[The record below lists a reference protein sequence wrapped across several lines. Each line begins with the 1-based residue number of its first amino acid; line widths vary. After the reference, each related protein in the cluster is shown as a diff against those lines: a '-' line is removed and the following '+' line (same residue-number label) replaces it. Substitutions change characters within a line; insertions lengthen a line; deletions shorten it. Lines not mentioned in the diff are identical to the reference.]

1 MKKIILI
8 MIPQTNVYV
17 PPDVQTVRTLNLIAG
32 ILTILSLLGALFLTL
47 IFPLFVILI
56 IIDVVILWYI
66 FSKIPNELNNQ
77 KYVEA
82 KHDTLIATILAI
94 LFAFVLS
101 GILLLIAY
109 LKYDTI
115 IRSVQQYYQQEQ
127 LKQQQQTTQ

>member
-1 MKKIILI
+1 

>member
-1 MKKIILI
+1 
-8 MIPQTNVYV
+8 MIPQTGVYV

-47 IFPLFVILI
+47 IFPVFVILL

-77 KYVEA
+77 RYVEA
-82 KHDTLIATILAI
+82 KHDTLIAMILAI
-94 LFAFVLS
+94 LFAFVIS

-109 LKYDTI
+109 LKYDDI

>member
-1 MKKIILI
+1 
-8 MIPQTNVYV
+8 MIPQTGVYV

-47 IFPLFVILI
+47 IFPVFVILL

-77 KYVEA
+77 RYVEA
-82 KHDTLIATILAI
+82 KHDTLIAMILGF

>member
-1 MKKIILI
+1 

-32 ILTILSLLGALFLTL
+32 VFAIIS
-47 IFPLFVILI
+47 LI
-56 IIDVVILWYI
+56 IGIFLNILGIIIIIFDIIILWYI
-66 FSKIPNELNNQ
+66 FSKIPKELNNQ
-77 KYVEA
+77 RYFEA
-82 KHDTLIATILAI
+82 KHDTLVAMILSF
-94 LFAFVLS
+94 LFAFVIG
-101 GILLLIAY
+101 GIILLIAY